1 MGIPNHGPN
10 LLPPATIAIEHELIE
25 PNVHTSSIDKPDT
38 DQPNLA
44 APTLEEPPPAV
55 AEETGSK
62 APCGSAD
69 TAVSKSLKKKKAGT
83 RGKGS
88 APVWKQPSRVK

>member
-1 MGIPNHGPN
+1 MGTPNHN
-10 LLPPATIAIEHELIE
+10 RDLLPPVTIAIEHELIE
-25 PNVHTSSIDKPDT
+25 PNVHTSSVDEPDA

-44 APTLEEPPPAV
+44 DPTLEELPPVV

-62 APCGSAD
+62 APRGPAGN
-69 TAVSKSLKKKKAGT
+69 AVSKASKKKAGT

-88 APVWKQPSRVK
+88 APVRKQPSRVK